1 MKTETN
7 VPSNRSCTSFHVFT
21 WMLSIYFTVSGM
33 LTCRYFSVMEVGLSF
48 ISSAA
53 TLAFEK
59 LKNVK
64 LESDAII

>member
-1 MKTETN
+1 MSHPI
-7 VPSNRSCTSFHVFT
+7 VVVLVFT
-21 WMLSIYFTVSGM
+21 FLLGCSVFMHVTVSGM

>member
-1 MKTETN
+1 MSHPI
-7 VPSNRSCTSFHVFT
+7 VVVLVFT
-21 WMLSIYFTVSGM
+21 FLLGCSVFMQVTASGM

>member
-1 MKTETN
+1 MSHPI
-7 VPSNRSCTSFHVFT
+7 VVVLVFT
-21 WMLSIYFTVSGM
+21 FLLGCSVFMQVTVSGM

>member
-1 MKTETN
+1 MQVTA
-7 VPSNRSCTSFHVFT
+7 
-21 WMLSIYFTVSGM
+21 SGM

-64 LESDAII
+64 LESDAIIWYLLSFDFYRTAKEYPKCK

>member
-1 MKTETN
+1 MSHPI
-7 VPSNRSCTSFHVFT
+7 VVVLVFT
-21 WMLSIYFTVSGM
+21 FLLGCSVFMQVTVSGM

-64 LESDAII
+64 LESDALI